1 MTCAL
6 YKGYLGIQIIYKWM
20 KPSQD
25 LRFASRVFGY
35 KTNAQSKSKLLSVT
49 FSHTKWQKTD
59 FVL

>member
-25 LRFASRVFGY
+25 FRFASRVFGY

-49 FSHTKWQKTD
+49 FSHTK
-59 FVL
+59 